1 MSNTVVHLSDVQTRP
16 KFLNVWERYRHTSA
30 HWLVECVAEFLGVF
44 FYSYAGISSQLGF
57 IIGSILKIDGISSI
71 LQFGFAYAFGIVFA
85 LGICSS
91 TSGGHFNPAIS
102 VAFIIFKGF
111 PPLKALRYII
121 AQLLGAYVACLLIYV
136 QWHDLIKESE
146 AALATAGVLE
156 STLFTP
162 NGPAGAFGLYTLPGL
177 NLGRVFLNEFV
188 TDVFLAIIIW
198 GSIDPTNILIPPQ
211 AAPWVIGVAYA
222 VAVWGFGVTALAA
235 NPARDIGGRLAAL
248 TIWGRE
254 AAGGRYA
261 AIAAL
266 TAFPATIL
274 GILIHEMFLT
284 DYSRVIPSAQRE
296 FIEVH
301 HLHAHGP
308 AGAATKAG
316 GRNSLTSSD
325 DKVEVEQSK
334 V

>member
-1 MSNTVVHLSDVQTRP
+1 MSANVVHLSDVQTRP
-16 KFLNVWERYRHTSA
+16 KIFTIWERHRHTSA
-30 HWLVECVAEFLGVF
+30 HWLVECFAEFMGVF
-44 FYSYAGISSQLGF
+44 FYVYAGIGSQIAYIVGN
-57 IIGSILKIDGISSI
+57 ILKIEGLGSV

-91 TSGGHFNPAIS
+91 TSGGHFNPPIS
-102 VAFIIFKGF
+102 VAMVIFKGF
-111 PPLKALRYII
+111 PPLKAVRYII
-121 AQLLGAYVACLLIYV
+121 AQILGAYVACLLIYT

-146 AALATAGVLE
+146 LALASVGMLE

-162 NGPAGAFGLYTLPGL
+162 SGPAGGFALSVTPGL

-188 TDVFLAIIIW
+188 TDTFLAMVIW

-211 AAPWVIGVAYA
+211 AAPFVIGTAYA
-222 VAVWGFGVTALAA
+222 VAVWGFGITGLAA

-248 TIWGRE
+248 TIWGTD

-266 TAFPATIL
+266 TAFPATFF
-274 GILIHEMFLT
+274 GILLHEFFLT
-284 DYSRVIPSAQRE
+284 DYARVLPSAQRE
-296 FIEVH
+296 FMEVH

-308 AGAATKAG
+308 AGGHAG
-316 GRNSLTSSD
+316 GGTSVSSNE
-325 DKVEVEQSK
+325 KVDIEHK
-334 V
+334 A